1 MIVLLR
7 DRLAVDPCC
16 TAVGRL
22 RSRFLVVAL
31 AGSAAAI
38 QLSLVEERVHREA
51 KELEVLRFHVVQAPS
66 GFHQRDPLLLC
77 RLAVAAAGCLAL
89 KRVQHLSAHALDVA
103 DPEVVTFLCFL
114 CWIVGKMSCN
124 AEKKKIRKV
133 GILHFCIFV
142 RSTGVGCCIFA
153 FL

>member
-114 CWIVGKMSCN
+114 RN
-124 AEKKKIRKV
+124 AEKKKRIRKV